1 MQKSYFFMNAGE
13 KQKDSGFFY
22 SRPLSPKPISSK
34 LIIIFIYISIQG
46 RIGSPP
52 QNMSLN
58 KKYKGQSED

>member
-1 MQKSYFFMNAGE
+1 MNAGE

-22 SRPLSPKPISSK
+22 SRSLLPKPISSN
-34 LIIIFIYISIQG
+34 LIIILYIYISKQG

-52 QNMSLN
+52 QDRSLN